1 MAKKSLSRALDI
13 WNRRSVS
20 RLLRSKM
27 LYTLGRSQL
36 ILRASDEGVRSC
48 VSSSCLMS
56 LPICTIK
63 NVELLLLVSTI
74 KGSRIAYLNQ
84 RTSNIEAHVDMA
96 YPSALWAPPLIK
108 GRNRRYTSVSLHHAK
123 VRIIFHLAKNY
134 DKKIRLTHKV
144 SLIVI
149 CY

>member
-1 MAKKSLSRALDI
+1 MSSWERMAKKSLSRALEI
-13 WNRRSVS
+13 WKRRSVS

-36 ILRASDEGVRSC
+36 ILRASHEGGRSC
-48 VSSSCLMS
+48 ASSSCLMS

-84 RTSNIEAHVDMA
+84 RTSNTEAHVDMNI
-96 YPSALWAPPLIK
+96 PSNAL
-108 GRNRRYTSVSLHHAK
+108 RESS
-123 VRIIFHLAKNY
+123 
-134 DKKIRLTHKV
+134 HKV
-144 SLIVI
+144 SDINIHTTKTSILLSLMVRL
-149 CY
+149 